1 MWKNIW
7 VKNGELL
14 FLKVDI
20 ASQDLFLIVILKKMI
35 STIDKKNILIKQ
47 TKRGFSL
54 MELSIVLLIISF
66 LVFAVMQGGEVV
78 RRAKVTAA
86 ARITKSSVVSKI
98 DNLMLWYE
106 TTMPNSIDN
115 KESAN
120 NAAVNIWKDISDTKT
135 TTNDANA
142 PTSTQAPLYIAS
154 AINGLPVLRFDG
166 TDDFMNLNGTFLV
179 NTNYTIFVVEQRRNS
194 KTNNWI
200 MGGTGADAF
209 KNFGLAYI
217 TDTSFICKHNE
228 EEKAT
233 KVADDNITYTVSAYS
248 APKPII
254 HSITFNSNLGRVAYD
269 NGVQKSSINS
279 AAAKTPLSSNL
290 GQTIGSYPV
299 GTSYFNGDIAEI
311 IMFTRTLSTQERKDV
326 EEYLGKK
333 WGIAIS

>member
-1 MWKNIW
+1 MNH
-7 VKNGELL
+7 
-14 FLKVDI
+14 
-20 ASQDLFLIVILKKMI
+20 
-35 STIDKKNILIKQ
+35 IKQ
-47 TKRGFSL
+47 GKQKRGFSL
-54 MELSIVLLIISF
+54 LELSVVLLIISA
-66 LVFAVMQGGEVV
+66 LMVSVIKGSDLIYQAKLSSARQKTADSPVF
-78 RRAKVTAA
+78 
-86 ARITKSSVVSKI
+86 SI
-98 DNLMLWYE
+98 DGLSAWYE
-106 TTMPNSIDN
+106 ATLENSFKASEAINN
-115 KESAN
+115 KPISTWYNNSGNNPTNPN
-120 NAAVNIWKDISDTKT
+120 NATQA
-135 TTNDANA
+135 A
-142 PTSTQAPLYIAS
+142 PTQAPLYIAS